1 MHLACRGEGACQL
14 SWNEL
19 ITQGI
24 CFVREK
30 KASRQR
36 GLILSKRIA
45 GSIRSIKG
53 SKIQEKVFGTA
64 PLNRTVR
71 KGDVTNVVFR
81 IAPSP
86 HRSYGTVSF
95 SYLFP
100 HDQSMRSEHT
110 RVGLK
115 IGSFLAL
122 LGLVLIAN
130 SCGHTATAAPPI
142 PITLVSQAIHQYG
155 SGQRVLPSTDKPTE
169 PDETSELYRAHISNF
184 LVQGDY
190 AQLETIA
197 ERNRTEK
204 GRLLGGFWK
213 NYEFFTATGYLSST
227 AGIKDT
233 DFHDQMNMLNK
244 WIAAYPQSAATHISL
259 AELYVNYADFA
270 PGSGYANSVSSSQWR
285 LYNERTTLAE
295 RALIEAAGLKER
307 DPTGTR

>member
-1 MHLACRGEGACQL
+1 
-14 SWNEL
+14 
-19 ITQGI
+19 
-24 CFVREK
+24 
-30 KASRQR
+30 
-36 GLILSKRIA
+36 
-45 GSIRSIKG
+45 
-53 SKIQEKVFGTA
+53 
-64 PLNRTVR
+64 
-71 KGDVTNVVFR
+71 
-81 IAPSP
+81 
-86 HRSYGTVSF
+86 
-95 SYLFP
+95 
-100 HDQSMRSEHT
+100 
-110 RVGLK
+110 
-115 IGSFLAL
+115 
-122 LGLVLIAN
+122 LVLIAN

-307 DPTGTR
+307 DPHWYAVMQWVAQHQGWDKDQTRQLLDEAITFEPGYYHYYRNYAQYLLPRWYGEKGDIQAFAEETSARFSQPYESIVYFQIMSSLACYCQEDMEKLPSASYPKLGDGYFNLSRLYGTSI